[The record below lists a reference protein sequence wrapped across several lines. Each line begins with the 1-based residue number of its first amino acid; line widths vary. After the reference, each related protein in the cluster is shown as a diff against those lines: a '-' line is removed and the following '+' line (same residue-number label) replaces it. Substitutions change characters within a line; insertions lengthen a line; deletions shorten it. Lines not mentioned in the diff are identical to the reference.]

1 MIQERRKI
9 SGASLSIDPEA
20 AERTAEE
27 IRQKLQRLRRTLE
40 DLKLSVERTDKFWE
54 GEAGD
59 AHRKSFDKRWRQ
71 TEILL
76 GYLEKS
82 VSDFRQINALYMR
95 TEKTAAAEA
104 EELPGDLIP

>member
-1 MIQERRKI
+1 MQERRKI
-9 SGASLSIDPEA
+9 TGAALSLDLEA

-76 GYLEKS
+76 EYLEKS

-95 TEKTAAAEA
+95 TEKTATAEA

>member
-1 MIQERRKI
+1 MQERRKI
-9 SGASLSIDPEA
+9 TGAALSIDPEA
-20 AERTAEE
+20 AEKTAEE
-27 IRQKLQRLRRTLE
+27 IWQNLRRLRRMLE
-40 DLKLSVERTDKFWE
+40 DLKLSVEKTDKFWE
-54 GEAGD
+54 GEAGN
-59 AHRKSFDKRWRQ
+59 AHRKSFYKRWRQ

-76 GYLEKS
+76 GYLEKA

>member
-27 IRQKLQRLRRTLE
+27 IQQKLQRLRRTLE

-104 EELPGDLIP
+104 EELPGDLIQ

>member
-104 EELPGDLIP
+104 EELPGDLIQ